1 MSRYLFSSHDGY
13 GLGHVRRNVLIA
25 REVERFDPDAE
36 ITLVTGVSRRPI
48 WLQDPRFTV
57 VAVPP
62 LLKNAQG
69 EYDNPGLGL
78 RAAVAERARIFAAT
92 VADLRPDVVVVDR
105 HPYGTAGEL
114 RPGLVAARRHGA
126 TILLGLRD
134 VIDDVGTVRRE
145 LEGPGWEGVNR
156 LFDEVLVF
164 GNPLLCDHEREYGL
178 AIRPT
183 YCGWVVEAPAQ
194 QVRDDNLV
202 VISAGGGGD
211 GETVFRLGVEALR
224 RRPQLRGI
232 VAAGPYTGEW
242 AHQRMRGD
250 SDLAARVEL
259 SRDTGSTVQLFARAG
274 AVVQMCGYNSTIEAL
289 SAGVR
294 AVLIPRRSP
303 RREQAIRASRLAS
316 LGLADVVDES
326 ASPDEVS
333 WLLDQPRLLPDGAC
347 ERAGISLDGASYAA
361 RMLTSR
367 ALAAVA

>member
-25 REVERFDPDAE
+25 REVARCDPDAQ

-78 RAAVAERARIFAAT
+78 RAAVAERARIFANT

-134 VIDDVGTVRRE
+134 VIDDVATVRRE
-145 LEGPGWEGVNR
+145 LGGQGWEGVNR

-183 YCGWVVEAPAQ
+183 YCGWVVEAPAR

-224 RRPQLRGI
+224 RRPHLSGI

-242 AHQRMRGD
+242 AHQSMRGD
-250 SDLAARVEL
+250 SDLAARVQL
-259 SRDTGSTVQLFARAG
+259 SRDTGSTVQLFAGAG
-274 AVVQMCGYNSTIEAL
+274 AVVQMCGYNSTVEAL

-326 ASPDEVS
+326 ASPDEVA
-333 WLLDQPRLLPDGAC
+333 WLLDQPRLLPDAAC
-347 ERAGISLDGASYAA
+347 ERAGISLDGANFAA